1 MREADDIEITAGKGG
16 KELGELPGPRRVDTL
31 QQSPV
36 TCGGK
41 RELVVGK
48 SVWPI
53 AAYDAH
59 RQVLV
64 DHEQRSGRIVA
75 MALTEQEIGGEV
87 RVKSSLEVVGEVPTG
102 HPHEELSTG
111 R

>member
-1 MREADDIEITAGKGG
+1 VSGPVGR
-16 KELGELPGPRRVDTL
+16 GERPVQVDRPRCVDTL

-48 SVWPI
+48 SVWPMT
-53 AAYDAH
+53 AHDAH
-59 RQVLV
+59 RHVLV
-64 DHEQRSGRIVA
+64 DHEQRSGRIVG
-75 MALTEQEIGGEV
+75 MALIEQEIGGEV